1 MLSKKEKEFE
11 ELSKEALLCKKCILH
26 KKRTA
31 PVIGQGSLKAKI
43 MFIGEAPG
51 AKEDASGI
59 PFCGRSGKFLDEL
72 LALAKIDRD
81 KVYICNIIKCRPPE
95 NRDPE
100 EKEIKACSRFIEKQ
114 IELISPKVICPLGRL
129 SMKFVMD
136 KFGFGDKVD
145 VIGKIHGKVFK
156 GKETIIPF
164 YHPAVAL
171 YNPRMKDVLKKDF
184 KILKKYA
191 D

>member
-1 MLSKKEKEFE
+1 MEDKFKILEKQI
-11 ELSKEALLCKKCILH
+11 SSCKKCPLFKERNI
-26 KKRTA
+26 

-51 AKEDASGI
+51 AKEDATGI

-72 LALAKIDRD
+72 LSSAKINRE

-95 NRDPE
+95 NRDPG
-100 EKEIKACSRFIEKQ
+100 EKEIKACSHFIEKQ
-114 IELISPKVICPLGRL
+114 IELISPNVICPLGRL
-129 SMKFVMD
+129 SMKFVME
-136 KFGFGDKVD
+136 KFGLESEID

-171 YNPRMKDVLKKDF
+171 YNPKMKDVLKKDF

>member
-1 MLSKKEKEFE
+1 MQSKKEKEFE
-11 ELSKEALLCKKCILH
+11 RINKDALSCKKCILY
-26 KKRTA
+26 KKRIS

-51 AKEDASGI
+51 AKEDATGI

-72 LALAKIDRD
+72 LSSAQIDRQ

-95 NRDPE
+95 NRDPG
-100 EKEIKACSRFIEKQ
+100 EKEIKACSHFIEKQ
-114 IELISPKVICPLGRL
+114 IEVISPNVICPLGRL
-129 SMKFVMD
+129 SMKFVME
-136 KFGFGDKVD
+136 KFGLESEID

-171 YNPRMKDVLKKDF
+171 YNPKMRDVLKKDF

>member
-1 MLSKKEKEFE
+1 MFSKKEKELE
-11 ELSKEALLCKKCILH
+11 KIKKDASLCKKCVLY

-51 AKEDASGI
+51 AKEDATGI

-72 LALAKIDRD
+72 LASAKIDRE

-100 EKEIKACSRFIEKQ
+100 EKEIKACSCFIEKQ
-114 IELISPKVICPLGRL
+114 IELISPNVICPLGRL
-129 SMKFVMD
+129 SMKFVME
-136 KFGFGDKVD
+136 KFGFIDDVD

-156 GKETIIPF
+156 GKETVIPF

-171 YNPRMKDVLKKDF
+171 YNPKMRDVLKKDF